1 MRWRGIQFMY
11 TPQNSKY
18 HLQLS
23 WSHWGHEYSSVLY
36 LATIVLQLFTL
47 FFGMTAWSDEKHVLW
62 SQIVW
67 VEYCL
72 YSLLLLLPWIIF
84 VTSLSVFHQ
93 KGDDNVCFIR
103 LYWGSN
109 KIVICKAFG
118 TLLGTQINI
127 PILEDQIL
135 ALIDIIPH
143 FWFYDVI
150 AAWVADSGLERAP
163 RFFCISWILFHSIQC
178 LLIRVRSL
186 IFMRFS
192 ESLNSQVT
200 HVGFPYMKTSS
211 KEW

>member
-1 MRWRGIQFMY
+1 MVWWKACTLESDCLGWILPVFF
-11 TPQNSKY
+11 
-18 HLQLS
+18 
-23 WSHWGHEYSSVLY
+23 
-36 LATIVLQLFTL
+36 AT
-47 FFGMTAWSDEKHVLW
+47 
-62 SQIVW
+62 
-67 VEYCL
+67 
-72 YSLLLLLPWIIF
+72 F
-84 VTSLSVFHQ
+84 VALDNFCDLTVFHQ